1 MTAGPANARRANENH
16 LHSGDARLRLRGV
29 WRTANKMPRSSES
42 IRAKLESAKQAS
54 AKRAPEPAMAP
65 AAAGRPPTYSS
76 ETLFG
81 AARQAVIEHR
91 GQQYVLRLTASGKLI
106 LTK

>member
-1 MTAGPANARRANENH
+1 
-16 LHSGDARLRLRGV
+16 
-29 WRTANKMPRSSES
+29 
-42 IRAKLESAKQAS
+42 
-54 AKRAPEPAMAP
+54 MAP